1 MQLLYVVLVDDSPM
15 FRPCIANR

>member
-15 FRPCIANR
+15 FWPCIANR